1 MTVLRLYARES
12 HGRFEDLQH
21 EMGLDECGGGC
32 PAPGDFIIASR
43 AGDSGTV
50 WDVKARYFKPKGF
63 GDYIALIVEER
74 DATAAEIDLF

>member
-21 EMGLDECGGGC
+21 EMGLDECGGVC